1 MGCFN
6 SKSALGGPDGREFAA
21 HYRTILI
28 NKLDNP
34 MIAMSKR
41 IEVEEELD
49 RFMGFS
55 EREQEIYAWLRLAPA
70 ARPVVM
76 TETPPA
82 AAVRSRRPKTMHS
95 SLSSN
100 GSMDSTVSSSSPS
113 SSTLDLDLDF
123 KSVDG
128 RGLIANAG

>member
-6 SKSALGGPDGREFAA
+6 SKSAIELDGRDVAI

-34 MIAMSKR
+34 TIAMSKR
-41 IEVEEELD
+41 FEVEEELD

-55 EREQEIYAWLRLAPA
+55 EREQEIYASLRLMP
-70 ARPVVM
+70 ARPQPRPRPMSSVHSL
-76 TETPPA
+76 
-82 AAVRSRRPKTMHS
+82 RSS
-95 SLSSN
+95 SSV
-100 GSMDSTVSSSSPS
+100 GSTVSSSSM
-113 SSTLDLDLDF
+113 LDE
-123 KSVDG
+123 KAEV